1 MTKAKRVAIY
11 VRVSTDEQ
19 TTALQRREL
28 TAWAKRAGHTIVKVY
43 EQVRCSSRS

>member
-1 MTKAKRVAIY
+1 MIKAKRVAIY

-28 TAWAKRAGHTIVKVY
+28 TAWAESATP
-43 EQVRCSSRS
+43 S

>member
-28 TAWAKRAGHTIVKVY
+28 RRGPGAPAIP
-43 EQVRCSSRS
+43 S